1 LLHSLPAICQPA
13 ARVESIRSS
22 LWGVRDREHR
32 HSTRRI
38 ETRAIMQTS
47 EVSIAERKQLAWLA
61 TDKGL
66 AVGLWIGKVAIFL
79 QVVTG
84 ATG

>member
-1 LLHSLPAICQPA
+1 
-13 ARVESIRSS
+13 
-22 LWGVRDREHR
+22 
-32 HSTRRI
+32 
-38 ETRAIMQTS
+38 MQTS
-47 EVSIAERKQLAWLA
+47 EVSITERKQLAWLA